1 MGQGCFVGPWCRL
14 GTVLL
19 IVVISTDV
27 WFSLLNFQTL
37 FGASLQDMQKHHAEF
52 LVKVIELCAV
62 PKKTTLAQAIVQL
75 DLQYGGKLLGANK
88 EANSRDEAYALKVMV
103 VDIKE
108 SARHTTDG
116 SRLPSHVKSIIERC
130 KSQVKRQNLLC
141 VPQLL
146 FHICV

>member
-1 MGQGCFVGPWCRL
+1 M
-14 GTVLL
+14 LL
-19 IVVISTDV
+19 IFAISTNV
-27 WFSLLNFQTL
+27 WLSLLNVQTL

-52 LVKVIELCAV
+52 LAKVIELCAV
-62 PKKTTLAQAIVQL
+62 PKKTTLALAIVQL

-108 SARHTTDG
+108 CARHTTDG
-116 SRLPSHVKSIIERC
+116 SRLPSHVKSIIDKS

>member
-1 MGQGCFVGPWCRL
+1 M
-14 GTVLL
+14 LL
-19 IVVISTDV
+19 IFAISTDV
-27 WFSLLNFQTL
+27 WFSLLNVQTL

-52 LVKVIELCAV
+52 LAKVIELCAV
-62 PKKTTLAQAIVQL
+62 PKKTTLALAIVQL

-88 EANSRDEAYALKVMV
+88 EANSRDEAYALKLMV

-108 SARHTTDG
+108 VARHTTDG
-116 SRLPSHVKSIIERC
+116 SRLPSHVKSIIDKS